1 MPKIILA
8 SSSSYRRDL
17 LLRIIN
23 DFDVISPNIDESML
37 SGEDARATA
46 LRLADEKAKKLLSII
61 RKHLL

>member
-37 SGEDARATA
+37 SGEGALATA
-46 LRLADEKAKKLLSII
+46 VRLAD
-61 RKHLL
+61 